1 MSAPVELNQSLVKGW
16 LPARPEE
23 GHKGT
28 FGKVDIV
35 AGSEG
40 YTGAPVLAARAA
52 VRGGTGLVF
61 LQVPRCVYPI
71 VAVKCDEAM
80 PSPLPDQGGKLGAEA
95 LPLILERTKG
105 CDAVLLGP
113 GLGRSEESDKVVR
126 RLAKAIEKP
135 LVLDA
140 DGLNALDG
148 HISILESRKGP
159 TVLTPHDG
167 EFARL
172 TGRWPGT
179 HWLTGQR
186 TYEKRLA
193 DACSLAKRTRAV
205 VVLKGHRTIIAEPGG
220 SLCVNTTGNAGM
232 AKGGSGDVLAG
243 LTVSLLA
250 QGMSAFHAAAA
261 AVWIHGRAGDL
272 CRDEMGERA
281 MTPSDLIAHFGAV
294 LKPLED

>member
-1 MSAPVELNQSLVKGW
+1 MNAPVELNQALVKSW

-61 LQVPRCVYPI
+61 LQVPRSVYPI

-80 PSPLPDQGGKLGAEA
+80 PSPLPDQGGKLGADA
-95 LPLILERTKG
+95 LPLILERAKG
-105 CDAVLLGP
+105 CDAVLIGP
-113 GLGRSEESDKVVR
+113 GLGRGEESDKVAREV
-126 RLAKAIEKP
+126 AKALEKP

-148 HISILESRKGP
+148 HISILRGRKSP

-172 TGRWPGT
+172 TGRWPGEDRQAEA
-179 HWLTGQR
+179 LALAEQTG
-186 TYEKRLA
+186 
-193 DACSLAKRTRAV
+193 AV
-205 VVLKGHRTIIAEPGG
+205 VVLKGHRTVIAEPGG

-243 LTVSLLA
+243 LTVSLLG
-250 QGMSAFHAAAA
+250 QGMDAFHAAAA

-272 CRDEMGERA
+272 CRDELGERA
-281 MTPSDLIAHFGAV
+281 MTPGDLIAHFGAV

>member
-1 MSAPVELNQSLVKGW
+1 MKAPVYLNQSVVKGW

-61 LQVPRCVYPI
+61 LQVPRSVYPI
-71 VAVKCDEAM
+71 IAVKCDEAM
-80 PSPLPDQGGKLGAEA
+80 PSPLPDREGKVSGDA
-95 LPLILERTKG
+95 LAPILERAEG
-105 CDAVLLGP
+105 CDAVLIGP
-113 GLGRSEESDKVVR
+113 GLGRSEESDRLVR
-126 RLAKAIEKP
+126 EAAERLEKP

-140 DGLNALDG
+140 DGLNAVSG
-148 HISILESRKGP
+148 HITILRGRKSP

-172 TGRWPGT
+172 TGHWPGENRQAEA
-179 HWLTGQR
+179 LALAEQTG
-186 TYEKRLA
+186 T
-193 DACSLAKRTRAV
+193 V
-205 VVLKGHRTIIAEPGG
+205 VVLKGHRTVIAEPGG

-250 QGMSAFHAAAA
+250 QGMDAFHAAAA
-261 AVWIHGRAGDL
+261 AVWVHGRAGDL
-272 CRDEMGERA
+272 CRDELGQRA
-281 MTPSDLIAHFGAV
+281 MTPGDLIARFGAV

>member
-1 MSAPVELNQSLVKGW
+1 MKAPVYLNQAVVKDW

-61 LQVPRCVYPI
+61 LQVPRSVYPI
-71 VAVKCDEAM
+71 IAVKCDEAM
-80 PSPLPDQGGKLGAEA
+80 PSPLPDQGGKVSGDA
-95 LPLILERTKG
+95 LAPILERAES
-105 CDAVLLGP
+105 CDAVLIGP
-113 GLGRSEESDKVVR
+113 GLGRSEDSDRLVR
-126 RLAKAIEKP
+126 EAAERLEKP

-140 DGLNALDG
+140 DGLNAVSG
-148 HISILESRKGP
+148 HITILRGRKSP

-172 TGRWPGT
+172 TGHWPGENRQAEA
-179 HWLTGQR
+179 LALAEQTG
-186 TYEKRLA
+186 
-193 DACSLAKRTRAV
+193 AV
-205 VVLKGHRTIIAEPGG
+205 VVLKGHRTVIAEPGG

-250 QGMSAFHAAAA
+250 QGMDAFHAAAA
-261 AVWIHGRAGDL
+261 AVWVHGRAGDL
-272 CRDEMGERA
+272 CRDELGQRA
-281 MTPSDLIAHFGAV
+281 MTPGDLIARFGAV

>member
-1 MSAPVELNQSLVKGW
+1 MKAPVYLNQSVVKGW

-61 LQVPRCVYPI
+61 LQVPRSVYPI
-71 VAVKCDEAM
+71 IAVKCDEAM
-80 PSPLPDQGGKLGAEA
+80 PSPLPDREGKVSGDA
-95 LPLILERTKG
+95 LAPILERAEG
-105 CDAVLLGP
+105 CDAVLIGP
-113 GLGRSEESDKVVR
+113 GLGRSEESDRLVR
-126 RLAKAIEKP
+126 EAAERLEKP

-140 DGLNALDG
+140 DGLNAVSG
-148 HISILESRKGP
+148 HITILRGRKSP

-172 TGRWPGT
+172 TGHWPGENRQAEA
-179 HWLTGQR
+179 LALAEQTG
-186 TYEKRLA
+186 
-193 DACSLAKRTRAV
+193 AV
-205 VVLKGHRTIIAEPGG
+205 VVLKGHRTVIAEPGS

-250 QGMSAFHAAAA
+250 QGMDAFHAAAA
-261 AVWIHGRAGDL
+261 AVWVHGRAGDL
-272 CRDEMGERA
+272 CRDELGQRA
-281 MTPSDLIAHFGAV
+281 MTPGDLIARFGAV

>member
-1 MSAPVELNQSLVKGW
+1 MNAPVYLDQALVKSW

-61 LQVPRCVYPI
+61 LQVPRRVYPI
-71 VAVKCDEAM
+71 IAVKCDEAM
-80 PSPLPDQGGKLGAEA
+80 PSPLPDQGGKLGADA
-95 LPLILERTKG
+95 LPLILERAKG

-113 GLGRSEESDKVVR
+113 GLGRSEESDRVAREV
-126 RLAKAIEKP
+126 AKNLEKP

-140 DGLNALDG
+140 DGLNAISG
-148 HISILESRKGP
+148 HISILRGRKSP

-172 TGRWPGT
+172 TGHWPGEDRQAEA
-179 HWLTGQR
+179 LALAEQTG
-186 TYEKRLA
+186 
-193 DACSLAKRTRAV
+193 AV
-205 VVLKGHRTIIAEPGG
+205 VVLKGHRTVIAELGG

-281 MTPSDLIAHFGAV
+281 MTPSDLISHLSAV
-294 LKPLED
+294 LKPLEE

>member
-1 MSAPVELNQSLVKGW
+1 MELNQSVVKNW

-35 AGSEG
+35 AGCEG

-71 VAVKCDEAM
+71 IAVKCDEAM
-80 PSPLPDQGGKLGAEA
+80 PTPLPDQGGKLGAEA
-95 LPLILERTKG
+95 LPLILERAQG

-113 GLGRSEESDKVVR
+113 GLGRSEESDQ
-126 RLAKAIEKP
+126 LAQEVAKTLEKP

-140 DGLNALDG
+140 DGLNAVSG
-148 HISILESRKGP
+148 HISILRGRKGP

-172 TGRWPGT
+172 TGHWPGKDRQAEA
-179 HWLTGQR
+179 LALAEQTG
-186 TYEKRLA
+186 
-193 DACSLAKRTRAV
+193 AV
-205 VVLKGHRTIIAEPGG
+205 VVLKGHRTVIAEPGG

-250 QGMSAFHAAAA
+250 QRMSAFHAAAA
-261 AVWIHGRAGDL
+261 AVWVHGRAGDL
-272 CRDEMGERA
+272 CRDELGERA
-281 MTPSDLIAHFGAV
+281 MTPSDLISHLSAV
-294 LKPLED
+294 LKPLEK

>member
-1 MSAPVELNQSLVKGW
+1 MKAPVYLNQSVVKGW

-80 PSPLPDQGGKLGAEA
+80 PSPLPDQGGKLGADA
-95 LPLILERTKG
+95 LPLILERAKG
-105 CDAVLLGP
+105 CDAVLIGP
-113 GLGRSEESDKVVR
+113 GLGRSGESDKVAREV
-126 RLAKAIEKP
+126 AKTIETP

-140 DGLNALDG
+140 DGLNAVSG
-148 HISILESRKGP
+148 HITILRGRKSP
-159 TVLTPHDG
+159 TILTPHDG

-172 TGRWPGT
+172 TGHWPGEDRRAEA
-179 HWLTGQR
+179 LALAEQTG
-186 TYEKRLA
+186 
-193 DACSLAKRTRAV
+193 AV
-205 VVLKGHRTIIAEPGG
+205 VVLKGHRTVIAEPGG

-250 QGMSAFHAAAA
+250 QGMDAFHAAAA

-281 MTPSDLIAHFGAV
+281 MTPSDLISHFSAV
-294 LKPLED
+294 LKPLEE

>member
-1 MSAPVELNQSLVKGW
+1 MKAPVYLNQSVVKDW

-61 LQVPRCVYPI
+61 LQVPRSVYPI
-71 VAVKCDEAM
+71 IAVKCDEAM
-80 PSPLPDQGGKLGAEA
+80 PSPLPDQGGKVSGDA
-95 LPLILERTKG
+95 LPLILERAEG
-105 CDAVLLGP
+105 CDAVLIGP
-113 GLGRSEESDKVVR
+113 GLGRSEESDRLVR
-126 RLAKAIEKP
+126 EAAERLEKP

-140 DGLNALDG
+140 DGLNAVSG
-148 HISILESRKGP
+148 HITILRGRKSP
-159 TVLTPHDG
+159 TVLPPHDG
-167 EFARL
+167 EFARM
-172 TGRWPGT
+172 TGHWPGENRQAEA
-179 HWLTGQR
+179 LALAEQTG
-186 TYEKRLA
+186 
-193 DACSLAKRTRAV
+193 AV
-205 VVLKGHRTIIAEPGG
+205 VVLKSHRTVIAEPGG

-250 QGMSAFHAAAA
+250 QGMDAFHAAAA

-272 CRDEMGERA
+272 CRDELGQRA
-281 MTPSDLIAHFGAV
+281 MTPGDLIARFGAV

>member
-1 MSAPVELNQSLVKGW
+1 MELNQALVKGW
-16 LPARPEE
+16 LPARLEE

-35 AGSEG
+35 AGCEG

-71 VAVKCDEAM
+71 IAVKCDEAM
-80 PSPLPDQGGKLGAEA
+80 PSPLPDQGGKLGADA
-95 LPLILERTKG
+95 LPLILERAGG

-113 GLGRSEESDKVVR
+113 GLGRSGESDQLARDV
-126 RLAKAIEKP
+126 AKAIEKP

-172 TGRWPGT
+172 TGHWPGT
-179 HWLTGQR
+179 DRQAEALALAEQTG
-186 TYEKRLA
+186 
-193 DACSLAKRTRAV
+193 AV
-205 VVLKGHRTIIAEPGG
+205 VVLKGHRTIIAAPGG

-250 QGMSAFHAAAA
+250 QGMSTFHAAAA

-294 LKPLED
+294 LKPLEK

>member
-1 MSAPVELNQSLVKGW
+1 MNAPVYLNQALVKGW

-35 AGSEG
+35 AGCEG
-40 YTGAPVLAARAA
+40 YTGAPALAARAA

-71 VAVKCDEAM
+71 IAVKCDEAM

-95 LPLILERTKG
+95 LPLILERARG
-105 CDAVLLGP
+105 CDAILLGP
-113 GLGRSEESDKVVR
+113 GLGRSGESDQVAREVANA
-126 RLAKAIEKP
+126 LEKP

-140 DGLNALDG
+140 DGLNAMDG
-148 HISILESRKGP
+148 HISILRGRKGP

-167 EFARL
+167 ESARL
-172 TGRWPGT
+172 TGHWPGEDRQVEA
-179 HWLTGQR
+179 LALAEQTG
-186 TYEKRLA
+186 
-193 DACSLAKRTRAV
+193 AV
-205 VVLKGHRTIIAEPGG
+205 VVLKGHRTVIAEPGG

-261 AVWIHGRAGDL
+261 AVWVHGRAGDL
-272 CRDEMGERA
+272 CRDELGERA
-281 MTPSDLIAHFGAV
+281 MTPSDLISHLGAV
-294 LKPLED
+294 LKPLEE

>member
-1 MSAPVELNQSLVKGW
+1 MNAPVELNQSLVKSW
-16 LPARPEE
+16 LPARPED

-28 FGKVDIV
+28 FGKVDII

-61 LQVPRCVYPI
+61 LQIPRCVYPI

-80 PSPLPDQGGKLGAEA
+80 PSPLPDQGGKVSGEA
-95 LPLILERTKG
+95 LPLILERAKG
-105 CDAVLLGP
+105 CDAILIGP
-113 GLGRSEESDKVVR
+113 GLGRSGESDRLVR
-126 RLAKAIEKP
+126 TLTEQLEPP

-148 HISILESRKGP
+148 HITILRGRSGP

-172 TGRWPGT
+172 TGHWPGENRQAEA
-179 HWLTGQR
+179 LALAEQTG
-186 TYEKRLA
+186 
-193 DACSLAKRTRAV
+193 AV
-205 VVLKGHRTIIAEPGG
+205 VVLKGHRTVIAEPGG

-243 LTVSLLA
+243 LTVSLMA
-250 QGMSAFHAAAA
+250 QGMDAFRAAAA
-261 AVWIHGRAGDL
+261 AVWIHGSAGNL

-281 MTPSDLIAHFGAV
+281 MAPSDLISHFGAV
-294 LKPLED
+294 LKPLEEQEKCKCT

>member
-1 MSAPVELNQSLVKGW
+1 MNAPVELNQSLVKNW

-35 AGSEG
+35 AGCEG

-71 VAVKCDEAM
+71 IAVKCDEAM

-95 LPLILERTKG
+95 LPLILERAKG

-113 GLGRSEESDKVVR
+113 GLGRSEESDQVAREV
-126 RLAKAIEKP
+126 AKNLEKP

-148 HISILESRKGP
+148 HITILRGRKSP

-172 TGRWPGT
+172 TGHWPGENRQAEA
-179 HWLTGQR
+179 LALAEQTG
-186 TYEKRLA
+186 
-193 DACSLAKRTRAV
+193 AV
-205 VVLKGHRTIIAEPGG
+205 VVLKGHRTVVAEPGG

-261 AVWIHGRAGDL
+261 AVWVHGRAGDL
-272 CRDEMGERA
+272 CRDELGERA
-281 MTPSDLIAHFGAV
+281 MTPSDLISHLSAV
-294 LKPLED
+294 LKPLEE

>member
-1 MSAPVELNQSLVKGW
+1 MKAPVYLNQSVVKGW

-61 LQVPRCVYPI
+61 LQVPRSVYPI
-71 VAVKCDEAM
+71 ITVKCDEAM
-80 PSPLPDQGGKLGAEA
+80 PSPLPDREGKVSGDA
-95 LPLILERTKG
+95 LAPILERAEG
-105 CDAVLLGP
+105 CDAVLIGP
-113 GLGRSEESDKVVR
+113 GLGRSEESDRLVR
-126 RLAKAIEKP
+126 EAAERLEKP

-140 DGLNALDG
+140 DGLNAVSG
-148 HISILESRKGP
+148 HITILRGRKSP

-172 TGRWPGT
+172 TGHWPGENRQAEA
-179 HWLTGQR
+179 LALAEQTG
-186 TYEKRLA
+186 
-193 DACSLAKRTRAV
+193 AV
-205 VVLKGHRTIIAEPGG
+205 VVLKGHRTVIAEPGG

-250 QGMSAFHAAAA
+250 QGMDAFHAAAA
-261 AVWIHGRAGDL
+261 AVWVHGRAGDL
-272 CRDEMGERA
+272 CRDELGQRA
-281 MTPSDLIAHFGAV
+281 MTPGDLIARFGAV

>member
-1 MSAPVELNQSLVKGW
+1 MKTPVYLNQSLVKDW

-61 LQVPRCVYPI
+61 LQVPRSVYPI
-71 VAVKCDEAM
+71 IAVKCDEAM
-80 PSPLPDQGGKLGAEA
+80 PSPLPDREGKVSGDA
-95 LPLILERTKG
+95 LAPILERAEG
-105 CDAVLLGP
+105 CDAVLIGP
-113 GLGRSEESDKVVR
+113 GLGRSVGSDRLVR
-126 RLAKAIEKP
+126 KAAERLEKP

-140 DGLNALDG
+140 DGLNAVSG
-148 HISILESRKGP
+148 HITILRGRKSP

-172 TGRWPGT
+172 TGHWPGENRQAEA
-179 HWLTGQR
+179 LALAEQTG
-186 TYEKRLA
+186 
-193 DACSLAKRTRAV
+193 AV
-205 VVLKGHRTIIAEPGG
+205 VVLKGHRTVIAEPGG

-250 QGMSAFHAAAA
+250 QGMDAFHAAAA

-272 CRDEMGERA
+272 CRDELGQRA
-281 MTPSDLIAHFGAV
+281 MTPGDLIARFGAV

>member
-1 MSAPVELNQSLVKGW
+1 MELNQALVKSW
-16 LPARPEE
+16 LPVRPEE

-28 FGKVDIV
+28 FGKADIV

-40 YTGAPVLAARAA
+40 YTGAPVLAARAT

-80 PSPLPDQGGKLGAEA
+80 PSPLPDQGGKVGADA
-95 LPLILERTKG
+95 LPLILERAKG

-113 GLGRSEESDKVVR
+113 GLGRSEESDQLAR
-126 RLAKAIEKP
+126 RLVKTIEKP

-148 HISILESRKGP
+148 HITILRGRKGP

-172 TGRWPGT
+172 TGHWPGENRQAEA
-179 HWLTGQR
+179 LALAAQTG
-186 TYEKRLA
+186 
-193 DACSLAKRTRAV
+193 AV
-205 VVLKGHRTIIAEPGG
+205 VVLKGHRTLIAGPEGQ
-220 SLCVNTTGNAGM
+220 LCVNTTGNAGM

-250 QGMSAFHAAAA
+250 QGMDAFQAAAA

-272 CRDEMGERA
+272 CREEMGERA
-281 MTPSDLIAHFGAV
+281 MAPSDLISHFGAV
-294 LKPLED
+294 LKPLEE

>member
-1 MSAPVELNQSLVKGW
+1 MKAPVYLNQSVVKGW

-40 YTGAPVLAARAA
+40 CTGAPVLAARAA

-61 LQVPRCVYPI
+61 LQVPRSVYPI
-71 VAVKCDEAM
+71 IAVKCDEAM
-80 PSPLPDQGGKLGAEA
+80 PSPLPDREGKVSGDA
-95 LPLILERTKG
+95 LAPILERAEG
-105 CDAVLLGP
+105 CDAVLIGP
-113 GLGRSEESDKVVR
+113 GLGRSEESDRLVR
-126 RLAKAIEKP
+126 EAAERLEKP

-140 DGLNALDG
+140 DGLNAVSG
-148 HISILESRKGP
+148 HITILRGRKSP

-172 TGRWPGT
+172 TGHWPGENRQAEA
-179 HWLTGQR
+179 LALAEQTG
-186 TYEKRLA
+186 T
-193 DACSLAKRTRAV
+193 V
-205 VVLKGHRTIIAEPGG
+205 VVLKGHRTVIAEPGG

-250 QGMSAFHAAAA
+250 QGMDAFHAAAA
-261 AVWIHGRAGDL
+261 AVWVHGRAGDL
-272 CRDEMGERA
+272 CRDELGQRA
-281 MTPSDLIAHFGAV
+281 MTPGDLIARFGAV